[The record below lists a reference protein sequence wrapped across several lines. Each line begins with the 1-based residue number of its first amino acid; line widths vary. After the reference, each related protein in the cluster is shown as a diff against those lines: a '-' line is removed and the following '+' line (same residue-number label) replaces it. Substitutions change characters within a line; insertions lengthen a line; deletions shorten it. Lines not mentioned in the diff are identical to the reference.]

1 MADMWR
7 YTMVLH
13 ETNGRPFSIAGTGL
27 TDLEAKNEL
36 IAKAAMTV
44 GVADRVSFAGPVAPG
59 TIDNST
65 SNVYS
70 DAVLV
75 LRNNAG
81 DIASVHL
88 ENIDANL
95 AIGLGQIDLTDPLIV
110 AFATAYRDGRGLGGY
125 VPFGGEYVA

>member
-1 MADMWR
+1 MADFWR

-13 ETNGRPFSIAGTGL
+13 ETNGRPFSIAGTGTSQADAL
-27 TDLEAKNEL
+27 AELEAK
-36 IAKAAMTV
+36 AAITV
-44 GVADRVSFAGPVAPG
+44 GVADKVSFSGPVADG
-59 TIDNST
+59 TVENST
-65 SNVYS
+65 SAVYS

-81 DIASVHL
+81 EIASVHL

-95 AIGLGQIDLTDPLIV
+95 AIGQGQLDLTDPLII

-125 VPFGGEYVA
+125 SAFGGEYVK